1 MKTAEPG
8 ANAPEASI
16 PDGVASLESTL
27 CADELRRRPW
37 RAPDYAMENRAPVA
51 LNNALDIVGGKRWN
65 VPGACSKKE
74 ASWSLSQARLKEM
87 SGNARVR
94 LS

>member
-1 MKTAEPG
+1 MG
-8 ANAPEASI
+8 
-16 PDGVASLESTL
+16 SLLGIDS
-27 CADELRRRPW
+27 LRPRPW
-37 RAPDYAMENRAPVA
+37 RAADYAMENRAPVA
-51 LNNALDIVGGKRWN
+51 LNNALDVVGGKRRN

-87 SGNARVR
+87 SSNAGGT